1 MLCELKGGGAHAP
14 PLNPPLLTLFF
25 FKEGSQS
32 IHFVFVPKSTPNF
45 FLIQKGC
52 IGRKKRVYIETFRRQ
67 FIPRT
72 DKKMVDVL
80 RMNLLFVEFI
90 ISLLPA

>member
-1 MLCELKGGGAHAP
+1 M
-14 PLNPPLLTLFF
+14 
-25 FKEGSQS
+25 
-32 IHFVFVPKSTPNF
+32 
-45 FLIQKGC
+45 
-52 IGRKKRVYIETFRRQ
+52 YIEAFRRQ

-90 ISLLPA
+90 ISLLPARTTHTVSELNGRLELEIILWCLTPSSTICQ